1 MRPFII
7 WPLAKFNLRIH
18 ISNILSIRWNSE
30 KNNSP
35 SLTVATCVLFIR
47 YDRFIAIS
55 SQDFRKKSLISVLKQ
70 HSHINNLRTPN
81 HYKLMFHNHNHNTQ
95 SKAVAAAT
103 VIAMSPH
110 GCNHNL
116 SYCLSQSASAAFSER
131 AGRAPLFIF
140 LTAVVQSVSTTSAV

>member
-55 SQDFRKKSLISVLKQ
+55 SQDFRKKKV
-70 HSHINNLRTPN
+70 
-81 HYKLMFHNHNHNTQ
+81 
-95 SKAVAAAT
+95 
-103 VIAMSPH
+103 
-110 GCNHNL
+110 
-116 SYCLSQSASAAFSER
+116 
-131 AGRAPLFIF
+131 
-140 LTAVVQSVSTTSAV
+140 